1 MSLRQLVKVFTSDSL
16 NGNLFALMLAL
27 VFLVLLGILGSALLM
42 FWWAASVG
50 QFENIEDGE
59 LAVFDTDEPA
69 DQTTDSFPDPR
80 R

>member
-1 MSLRQLVKVFTSDSL
+1 
-16 NGNLFALMLAL
+16 MLAL

-50 QFENIEDGE
+50 QFENIEDGA

-69 DQTTDSFPDPR
+69 GQTTDSFPDPR

>member
-1 MSLRQLVKVFTSDSL
+1 VKVFTSQAL
-16 NGNLFALMLAL
+16 NRCIFILMLAL

-50 QFENIEDGE
+50 QFENVEDGA
-59 LAVFDTDEPA
+59 LAVFDADEPA
-69 DQTTDSFPDPR
+69 GQTTDSFPDPR

>member
-1 MSLRQLVKVFTSDSL
+1 
-16 NGNLFALMLAL
+16 MLAL

-50 QFENIEDGE
+50 QFENVEDGAR
-59 LAVFDTDEPA
+59 AVFDADEPEG
-69 DQTTDSFPDPR
+69 QTTDAFPDPR

>member
-1 MSLRQLVKVFTSDSL
+1 MKSFTSPSF
-16 NGNLFALMLAL
+16 NGNPFVLMLAL
-27 VFLVLLGILGSALLM
+27 IFLVLLGILGSALLM

-50 QFENIEDGE
+50 QFENIEEGA

-69 DQTTDSFPDPR
+69 GQTTDSFPDPR